1 MATERGNKRFLR
13 AVLFTLGPVIV
24 LATGGYFYALSGRYI
39 STENAYIKFDII
51 EISADV
57 SGRAVEV
64 GVGNNQRVRHG
75 DLMFR
80 IDPAPFIIELARAEA
95 NMAAVRNKVASLRA
109 GYRQAKLELK
119 EAMESISF
127 LKRELGR
134 QKRLRAKGVASA
146 SKYDEAQY
154 KLITARQRVEAVR
167 ERGNTILA
175 ELGGDIDA
183 SPDMHPL
190 YLQAVATRDRAELD
204 LEDTTVR
211 ASADGVVSN
220 VRLQVGEHIEA
231 ATPIFSLIRGSGPWI
246 EVNLKETQLT
256 YIRVGQPATLV
267 LSAYPEIVW
276 HAKVESISPA
286 TGAEYALLPPQNATG
301 NWVKVVQR
309 IPVRLAIE
317 QQPGRPPLRAGMTA
331 EVSIDTGRETSFAGW
346 MRSALAGAGDKGQDN
361 APTKAQDKE

>member
-1 MATERGNKRFLR
+1 MATEKGNRRLLR
-13 AVLFTLGPVIV
+13 AVLFTLGPVVV
-24 LATGGYFYALSGRYI
+24 LATGGYFYAVSGRYVA
-39 STENAYIKFDII
+39 TENAYVKFDII
-51 EISADV
+51 EVSADV

-64 GVGNNQRVRHG
+64 AVGDNQRVRRG
-75 DLMFR
+75 DLLFR
-80 IDPAPFIIELARAEA
+80 IDPEPFAIELARAEA
-95 NMAAVRNKVASLRA
+95 EMAAVRNEVASLRA
-109 GYRQAKLELK
+109 GYRQAALELK

-127 LKRELGR
+127 LQREFGR

-183 SPDMHPL
+183 SPDTHPL
-190 YLQAVATRDRAELD
+190 YLQVVATRDRARLD

-220 VRLQVGEHIEA
+220 VRLQAGEHVEA
-231 ATPIFSLIRGSGPWI
+231 AAPIFTLIRGSDPWI

-256 YIRVGQPATLV
+256 YVRVGQPATLV
-267 LSAYPEIVW
+267 LSTYPDIVW
-276 HAKVESISPA
+276 HARVESISPA

-309 IPVRLAIE
+309 IPVRLDIE

-346 MRSALAGAGDKGQDN
+346 LRSALAGAQD
-361 APTKAQDKE
+361 KAQDRE